1 MNKMACLVLAAG
13 EGLRFGLKKQ
23 LVHIDRV
30 PMINKVLLEVK
41 SIFEKDLFVVVGA
54 FKEEV
59 ISVVGDLAH
68 PIVNDNW
75 SKGLGSS
82 ISVGVKKIS
91 NDQKYDS
98 LLIVLADQVALKKCD
113 YELLISCFDGKK
125 VVATKYE
132 DSLGVPAVFSVKY
145 FERLERLSGEI
156 GAKSILNQVNIS
168 VTGVELTGSL
178 IDIDTRKDLSKY
190 LES

>member
-91 NDQKYDS
+91 NDQVFFYVV
-98 LLIVLADQVALKKCD
+98 LRLIPGIPFIMKNM
-113 YELLISCFDGKK
+113 F
-125 VVATKYE
+125 
-132 DSLGVPAVFSVKY
+132 
-145 FERLERLSGEI
+145 
-156 GAKSILNQVNIS
+156 
-168 VTGVELTGSL
+168 
-178 IDIDTRKDLSKY
+178 Y
-190 LES
+190 L